1 METSTKTQLKALLRL
16 TRWKETVP
24 FVLPLTILGS
34 LLAAQPHNIALDWR
48 LAAIIIANNLAI
60 VYAFMIN
67 EIEDAPDDARDPTRA
82 IRNPIITGEI
92 SVRFGYNACRI
103 VALVTLI
110 FYAMG
115 GWMVFGIGMATLLL
129 SHLYSWR
136 PVRLKAH
143 PITDIVSHSLMLSG
157 LLLLAGF
164 FIYGTEPGIVWLVAA
179 AVTLISVYGQ
189 LYNQLR
195 DYDTDK
201 AAGMNHTAIVLGE
214 ANARIAMY
222 LSIALAAVCMLA
234 AILQNVFPL
243 WLGIVL
249 LLSVG
254 ISMLFRSQTD
264 MRGQKTIDA
273 TGAAQIQ
280 GLIITNITV
289 VVWLAQVLFTQIF

>member
-1 METSTKTQLKALLRL
+1 MRL

-48 LAAIIIANNLAI
+48 LVAIIIANNLAI

-67 EIEDAPDDARDPTRA
+67 EIEDAPDDARDPSRA

-92 SVRFGYNACRI
+92 SIRFGYNACRI
-103 VALVTLI
+103 VAAATLI

-115 GWMVFGIGMATLLL
+115 GWMVFGIGVATLLL

-201 AAGMNHTAIVLGE
+201 AAGLNHTAIVLGE
-214 ANARIAMY
+214 SNARIAMY

-254 ISMLFRSQTD
+254 ISMLFRPQTD

-273 TGAAQIQ
+273 TGAAQVQ
-280 GLIITNITV
+280 GLVITNITV
-289 VVWLAQVLFTQIF
+289 VAWLAQVLFTQIF